1 MTGEGIRRREDASE
15 RALVLAAQEGRP
27 QERHELVQR
36 FMPLIDSMARRYRGL
51 ASIERRE
58 LRQEGVLGILRAL
71 ERYDPELGT
80 PFWSYASWWVRQA
93 MQRLVS
99 ELSGSIVLSDRA
111 FRQLA
116 RLKEAE
122 RSYLQNSGRHPG
134 IRELAERVGLSV
146 EHVQSLLSAERR
158 ARPLHEPAHGAD
170 PSAPTVADTL
180 ADPSSGDGYERVC
193 GQAAAERLP
202 ELLAELDE
210 RERGVLLA
218 RYGLAG
224 REWSLRELGAT
235 LGVSAERV
243 RQIESATLQK
253 LNQVAAAPH

>member
-1 MTGEGIRRREDASE
+1 MNGERTPKHQEAAD

-27 QERHELVQR
+27 RERHDLVRR
-36 FMPLIDSMARRYRGL
+36 FLPLIDSVARRYRGL

-58 LRQEGVLGILRAL
+58 LRQEGVVGLLRAL
-71 ERYDPELGT
+71 ERYDPDLGT

-122 RSYLQNSGRHPG
+122 RSYLQANGRQPSV
-134 IRELAERVGLSV
+134 RELADRVGLSL
-146 EHVQSLLSAERR
+146 EHVQRLLCAERR
-158 ARPLHEPAHGAD
+158 ARPLHEPAHGSDA
-170 PSAPTVADTL
+170 SAPTIADAL
-180 ADPSSGDGYERVC
+180 DDPRSGDGYERVC
-193 GQAAAERLP
+193 RRAAAERLP

-210 RERGVLLA
+210 RERRVIHA
-218 RYGLAG
+218 RYGLEG
-224 REWSLRELGAT
+224 REQSLRELGAR

-253 LNQVAAAPH
+253 LNAAAAAPR